1 MRMVRSLKSHLLTTL
16 RMTYRSLVPKT
27 DPDLATCP
35 LGPTK
40 PHKAEK
46 IFNSKGK
53 KKCKPNGLIPF
64 TRAVCPAEKAIETDA
79 VSSINFG
86 NKLKDDSSQDP
97 SLPQLNAS
105 ARCEPELQRD
115 IMITAQLNG

>member
-1 MRMVRSLKSHLLTTL
+1 
-16 RMTYRSLVPKT
+16 MTYRSLVPKT

-46 IFNSKGK
+46 KFNSKGK

-64 TRAVCPAEKAIETDA
+64 TRAVCRAEKAIETDA

-86 NKLKDDSSQDP
+86 NKLRSSKRKFWWC
-97 SLPQLNAS
+97 SLFRSSDCYYN
-105 ARCEPELQRD
+105 
-115 IMITAQLNG
+115 

>member
-40 PHKAEK
+40 PHKTEK
-46 IFNSKGK
+46 KFNSKGK

-64 TRAVCPAEKAIETDA
+64 TRAVCRAEKP
-79 VSSINFG
+79 
-86 NKLKDDSSQDP
+86 LKP
-97 SLPQLNAS
+97 TPF
-105 ARCEPELQRD
+105 PEL
-115 IMITAQLNG
+115 TLGTS